1 MVSALSRKSIT
12 DLSRRR
18 SRTIFAVATLALAVA
33 SIGIFA
39 LPTLMDRSMQAE
51 VEAGKLPDLTV
62 FTSPLALDRPQLAT
76 LASLPNVRAAEPRSY
91 FDGRVYIG
99 ARRAPAVVVGVPDF
113 AAQHVDVV
121 HVTSG
126 AAPRA
131 NEVLTERQN
140 ANQGLLDV
148 GSGDTVQVIAAS
160 GMTVPLRVSGVGRN
174 LAAART

>member
-18 SRTIFAVATLALAVA
+18 SRTVFAVATLALAVA

-62 FTSPLALDRPQLAT
+62 FTSPLALDRAQLAM
-76 LASLPNVRAAEPRSY
+76 LASLPNVRAVEPRSS
-91 FDGRVYIG
+91 FGGRVYIG

-113 AAQHVDVV
+113 AAQRADVV
-121 HVTSG
+121 
-126 AAPRA
+126 
-131 NEVLTERQN
+131 
-140 ANQGLLDV
+140 
-148 GSGDTVQVIAAS
+148 
-160 GMTVPLRVSGVGRN
+160 RVSLRRGAGERTRCSPS
-174 LAAART
+174 ARTQTRGCSTSAPETRCR